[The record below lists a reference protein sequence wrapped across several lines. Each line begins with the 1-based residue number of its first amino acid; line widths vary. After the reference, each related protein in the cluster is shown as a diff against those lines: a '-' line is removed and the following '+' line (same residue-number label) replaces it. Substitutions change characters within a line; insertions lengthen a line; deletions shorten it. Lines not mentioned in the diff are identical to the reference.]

1 MFISL
6 TEILSFKRRGV
17 ENRMFYIIKT
27 GQKEFLP
34 LEYSILVYIHYSENN
49 IIYYIT
55 IASSCEYVIISTY
68 IVHEFVVI

>member
-17 ENRMFYIIKT
+17 ENTMFYIIKT

-34 LEYSILVYIHYSENN
+34 HDYL
-49 IIYYIT
+49 
-55 IASSCEYVIISTY
+55 
-68 IVHEFVVI
+68 

>member
-6 TEILSFKRRGV
+6 TEILSFKRRV

-49 IIYYIT
+49 IIYHY
-55 IASSCEYVIISTY
+55 SK
-68 IVHEFVVI
+68 

>member
-6 TEILSFKRRGV
+6 TEILSFKCRGV

-34 LEYSILVYIHYSENN
+34 LDYSILVYI
-49 IIYYIT
+49 
-55 IASSCEYVIISTY
+55 
-68 IVHEFVVI
+68 